1 MTTAT
6 EMTDSVQEGVLKA
19 IEVGQRLTVEA
30 VTAAASTVEGVLPA
44 RAASATAPWTEGLMS
59 PKELIET
66 SFRFTERVLE
76 SQRAFLTE
84 LVTITTPST
93 ASTRSTGSIKKPA
106 TA

>member
-6 EMTDSVQEGVLKA
+6 EMTESVQDGVLKA

-44 RAASATAPWTEGLMS
+44 RGSAATAPWTDGLMS
-59 PKELIET
+59 PKDLIET

-76 SQRAFLTE
+76 SQKAFFTE
-84 LVTITTPST
+84 LVTVTAPSR
-93 ASTRSTGSIKKPA
+93 ASTSSTKKPA
-106 TA
+106 AA

>member
-6 EMTDSVQEGVLKA
+6 EMTESVQDGVLKA

-30 VTAAASTVEGVLPA
+30 VSAAASTFDGVLPA
-44 RAASATAPWTEGLMS
+44 RATAAAAPWAEGLPS

-76 SQRAFLTE
+76 SQKAFLTE
-84 LVTITTPST
+84 LVAVTTPST
-93 ASTRSTGSIKKPA
+93 ASTTSSKKPA
-106 TA
+106 TT

>member
-6 EMTDSVQEGVLKA
+6 EMTESVQDGVLKA

-30 VTAAASTVEGVLPA
+30 VSAAASTFDGVLP
-44 RAASATAPWTEGLMS
+44 SGATAAAAPWAESLLN

-76 SQRAFLTE
+76 SQKAFLTE
-84 LVTITTPST
+84 LVAVTTPST
-93 ASTRSTGSIKKPA
+93 PSSTSSKKPA

>member
-6 EMTDSVQEGVLKA
+6 EMTESVQDGVLKA

-30 VTAAASTVEGVLPA
+30 VSAAASTFDGVLPA
-44 RAASATAPWTEGLMS
+44 RAAAAPWAEGLLS

-76 SQRAFLTE
+76 SQKAFLAE

-93 ASTRSTGSIKKPA
+93 TSSTSSKKPA